1 MSYGII
7 EQIGEAAT
15 FEQTAEEATEL
26 AQAALKLARI
36 IRGENPTPVTYEAA
50 YENFVEEIADV
61 KLCLAVLE
69 ERLGAFPTENVAREK
84 IKRWN
89 KRIEL
94 HREGREPV

>member
-1 MSYGII
+1 MNYGII

-26 AQAALKLARI
+26 AQAALKIARI
-36 IRGENPTPVTYEAA
+36 IRGENPTPVSYEKA
-50 YENFVEEIADV
+50 YANFVEEIADV

-69 ERLGAFPTENVAREK
+69 ERLGLFPTEEIACEK

-89 KRIEL
+89 KRLKEK
-94 HREGREPV
+94 REGCEPV